1 MKKVL
6 LSLLLLL
13 TLSGCA
19 HIHME
24 NSREE
29 PVALQPRES
38 LTTKIPELDGPA
50 ITIAVYGFQDKT
62 GQMKP
67 NDKLAVFSKAVTQG
81 AEVFLIKSLQ
91 DSKNW
96 FKVVERVGLDNLI
109 KERQLIRNQREVYE
123 GKDARPL
130 KPMTVAGV
138 MIEGGIIGY
147 DSNIRSGGNGARFLG
162 IGGSQQYRVDEIV
175 ISMRLISVNSGEVLL
190 TSAVSKTIYST
201 QHNVGVLRFVDAG
214 TKALELENGMALN
227 EPTTYAVRVAIEQ
240 AVHDMI
246 IEGEKKGIWRFKKP
260 KPVVEQSTP
269 TVNAVPEKPEEKKD
283 ELVQPQTSQA
293 PQGAP
298 EPVPAAPIEPVGGK
312 SNEAIPGVEPKKEE
326 KVTRIVPIKPEHL
339 VVIDEKTEAKAETK
353 TIIPSQELKSNA
365 ELFAP
370 RYLAQDAFVYKEA
383 NEKSQRTWLLKK
395 GTELTIISPGP
406 EGWHLVRDAEKRKGF
421 VKQDV
426 LTNKQQ

>member
-1 MKKVL
+1 MRLILALL
-6 LSLLLLL
+6 LSVI
-13 TLSGCA
+13 LSGCA
-19 HIHME
+19 AIHMDIAQQ
-24 NSREE
+24 EE
-29 PVALQPRES
+29 PIVLKTRQS
-38 LTTKIPELDGPA
+38 LSDTIPDLDGPP

-81 AEVFLIKSLQ
+81 SEVFLIKSLQ

-123 GKDARPL
+123 GKDAKPL

-147 DSNIRSGGNGARFLG
+147 DSNSRSGGNGARFLG
-162 IGGSQQYRVDEIV
+162 IGGSQQYRVDEVV
-175 ISMRLISVNSGEVLL
+175 ISLRLISVNSGEVLL
-190 TSAVSKTIYST
+190 SNAVSKTIYST

-240 AVHDMI
+240 AVYDMI
-246 IEGEKKGIWRFKKP
+246 VQGEKKGIWRYKKP
-260 KPVVEQSTP
+260 EQTVKEEVKVEEKNVAVQPRPIFETKLEAVLVSKVTP
-269 TVNAVPEKPEEKKD
+269 IVTNEIKNEEVKVEEKKD
-283 ELVQPQTSQA
+283 VVVQSQT
-293 PQGAP
+293 
-298 EPVPAAPIEPVGGK
+298 K
-312 SNEAIPGVEPKKEE
+312 S
-326 KVTRIVPIKPEHL
+326 
-339 VVIDEKTEAKAETK
+339 ETK
-353 TIIPSQELKSNA
+353 TQAVPGTAAEVKKEQPKDTVDLFGTRVLKEDS
-365 ELFAP
+365 
-370 RYLAQDAFVYKEA
+370 FVYKEA
-383 NEKSQRTWLLKK
+383 DEKSQRTWLLKK

>member
-1 MKKVL
+1 MKRIL
-6 LSLLLLL
+6 LSLLIA
-13 TLSGCA
+13 TALSGCA

-24 NSREE
+24 TGREE
-29 PVALQPRES
+29 PVALLPRES
-38 LTTKIPELDGPA
+38 LITKIPELDGPA

-190 TSAVSKTIYST
+190 TTAVSKTIFST

-240 AVHDMI
+240 AVYDMI
-246 IEGEKKGIWRFKKP
+246 VEGEKKGIWRYKKLGQAEVKKEEIKIEP
-260 KPVVEQSTP
+260 KEEVKV
-269 TVNAVPEKPEEKKD
+269 EEKKD
-283 ELVQPQTSQA
+283 VVVQSQT
-293 PQGAP
+293 
-298 EPVPAAPIEPVGGK
+298 K
-312 SNEAIPGVEPKKEE
+312 S
-326 KVTRIVPIKPEHL
+326 
-339 VVIDEKTEAKAETK
+339 KTKAETV
-353 TIIPSQELKSNA
+353 PSTPTEVKADLKPVISKQGLQID
-365 ELFAP
+365 LFGTRVLKEDA
-370 RYLAQDAFVYKEA
+370 YLYKDADD
-383 NEKSQRTWLLKK
+383 KSQRTWQLKR
-395 GTELTIISPGP
+395 GTELTIISTGP

>member
-1 MKKVL
+1 MK
-6 LSLLLLL
+6 LLLLSFL
-13 TLSGCA
+13 IVSTLSGCA
-19 HIHME
+19 TIHMDAAK
-24 NSREE
+24 EE
-29 PVALQPRES
+29 PVALKPREN
-38 LTTKIPELDGPA
+38 LTIKIPQLDGPPIA
-50 ITIAVYGFQDKT
+50 IAVYGFQDKT

-67 NDKLAVFSKAVTQG
+67 NDRLAVFSKAVTQG

-190 TSAVSKTIYST
+190 TTAVSKTIFST

-240 AVHDMI
+240 AVYDMI
-246 IEGEKKGIWRFKKP
+246 VEGEKKGIWRYKK
-260 KPVVEQSTP
+260 VVP
-269 TVNAVPEKPEEKKD
+269 AVVKEEVKIEEKKD
-283 ELVQPQTSQA
+283 VVIEPQPITETKPEAVLVPRVVPIALAEIKKEEVKVEEKKDVVVQPQT
-293 PQGAP
+293 
-298 EPVPAAPIEPVGGK
+298 K
-312 SNEAIPGVEPKKEE
+312 SE
-326 KVTRIVPIKPEHL
+326 T
-339 VVIDEKTEAKAETK
+339 KTEAV
-353 TIIPSQELKSNA
+353 PSTATEVKKEQPKDPVDLFGTRVLK
-365 ELFAP
+365 E
-370 RYLAQDAFVYKEA
+370 DAYVYKEA
-383 NEKSQRTWLLKK
+383 DEKSQRTWLLKK

>member
-1 MKKVL
+1 MKRIL
-6 LSLLLLL
+6 LSLLVLL

-19 HIHME
+19 HVHME
-24 NSREE
+24 AGKEE
-29 PVALQPRES
+29 PVALLPRES
-38 LTTKIPELDGPA
+38 LTTKIPDLDGPP

-123 GKDARPL
+123 GKDAKPL

-190 TSAVSKTIYST
+190 TTAVSKTIFST
-201 QHNVGVLRFVDAG
+201 QHNVGMLRFVDAG
-214 TKALELENGMALN
+214 TRALELENGMALN

-240 AVHDMI
+240 AVYDMI
-246 IEGEKKGIWRFKKP
+246 VEGEKKGIWRYKKP
-260 KPVVEQSTP
+260 AQAEVKKEEVKVEPKKDVVVEPQSISETKP
-269 TVNAVPEKPEEKKD
+269 EAVLVSKVVPIALAEIKKEEVKAEEKKD
-283 ELVQPQTSQA
+283 VVVQPQT
-293 PQGAP
+293 
-298 EPVPAAPIEPVGGK
+298 K
-312 SNEAIPGVEPKKEE
+312 S
-326 KVTRIVPIKPEHL
+326 
-339 VVIDEKTEAKAETK
+339 ETK
-353 TIIPSQELKSNA
+353 TQTVPSAATEVKKDPVDLFGTRVLK
-365 ELFAP
+365 E
-370 RYLAQDAFVYKEA
+370 DAFVYKEA
-383 NEKSQRTWLLKK
+383 DEKSQRTWQLKK

-406 EGWHLVRDAEKRKGF
+406 EGWHLVRDAEKRKGY

>member
-1 MKKVL
+1 MKRL
-6 LSLLLLL
+6 ILSFVIAIA
-13 TLSGCA
+13 LSGCA
-19 HIHME
+19 TVQME
-24 NSREE
+24 SGKEE

-38 LTTKIPELDGPA
+38 LTTKIPELDGPP

-147 DSNIRSGGNGARFLG
+147 DSNIRSGGSGARFLG

-190 TSAVSKTIYST
+190 TTAVSKTIFST

-240 AVHDMI
+240 AVYDMI
-246 IEGEKKGIWRFKKP
+246 VEGEKKGIWRYKKSGQSEVKKEEVKVEP
-260 KPVVEQSTP
+260 KKDIVVDPQPISETKPEAVLVSKVVPVALAEIKKEEVK
-269 TVNAVPEKPEEKKD
+269 AEEKKD
-283 ELVQPQTSQA
+283 VVVQPQT
-293 PQGAP
+293 
-298 EPVPAAPIEPVGGK
+298 K
-312 SNEAIPGVEPKKEE
+312 SNTQAVPSAAAEVKKDP
-326 KVTRIVPIKPEHL
+326 VDLFGTRI
-339 VVIDEKTEAKAETK
+339 
-353 TIIPSQELKSNA
+353 LKEDA
-365 ELFAP
+365 
-370 RYLAQDAFVYKEA
+370 YLYKEA
-383 NEKSQRTWLLKK
+383 DDKSQRTWQLKK

>member
-6 LSLLLLL
+6 LSLLLTTL
-13 TLSGCA
+13 LSGCA
-19 HIHME
+19 TIHMDAGK
-24 NSREE
+24 EE

-38 LTTKIPELDGPA
+38 LANKLPELDGPP

-81 AEVFLIKSLQ
+81 SEVFLIKSLQ
-91 DSKNW
+91 DSRNW

-123 GKDARPL
+123 GKDAKPL

-175 ISMRLISVNSGEVLL
+175 ISLRLISVNSGEVLL
-190 TSAVSKTIYST
+190 SNAVSKTIFST

-214 TKALELENGMALN
+214 TKALELENGQALN

-240 AVHDMI
+240 AVYDMI
-246 IEGEKKGIWRFKKP
+246 VEGEKKGIWRFKKSG
-260 KPVVEQSTP
+260 PV
-269 TVNAVPEKPEEKKD
+269 ARPEEVKVEEKKD
-283 ELVQPQTSQA
+283 VVVQTSPISETKPQAELVPRVVPKVSNEVKKEEVKVEEKKDVVVQPQTKSETKTQT
-293 PQGAP
+293 
-298 EPVPAAPIEPVGGK
+298 VSSAATEV
-312 SNEAIPGVEPKKEE
+312 KKEE
-326 KVTRIVPIKPEHL
+326 TKPL
-339 VVIDEKTEAKAETK
+339 FGQRKLTEAQYIYRE
-353 TIIPSQELKSNA
+353 P
-365 ELFAP
+365 
-370 RYLAQDAFVYKEA
+370 D
-383 NEKSQRTWLLKK
+383 EKSQKTWQFKK
-395 GTELTIISPGP
+395 GTIINVIQPGP
-406 EGWHLVRDAEKRKGF
+406 EGWLRITDSEKRGGWIRTEQLEE
-421 VKQDV
+421 VK
-426 LTNKQQ
+426 

>member
-1 MKKVL
+1 MKKL
-6 LSLLLLL
+6 ILSFVVA
-13 TLSGCA
+13 TALSGCA
-19 HIHME
+19 TIQME
-24 NSREE
+24 SGKEE
-29 PVALQPRES
+29 PVALKPRES
-38 LTTKIPELDGPA
+38 LTTKIPELDGPP

-190 TSAVSKTIYST
+190 TTAVSKTIFST

-240 AVHDMI
+240 AVYDMI
-246 IEGEKKGIWRFKKP
+246 VEGEKKGIWRYKKP
-260 KPVVEQSTP
+260 AQAEVK
-269 TVNAVPEKPEEKKD
+269 KEEVK
-283 ELVQPQTSQA
+283 
-293 PQGAP
+293 
-298 EPVPAAPIEPVGGK
+298 
-312 SNEAIPGVEPKKEE
+312 VEPKVEVKVEEVKVEEVKVEE
-326 KVTRIVPIKPEHL
+326 KTD
-339 VVIDEKTEAKAETK
+339 VVVQSQTKSETK
-353 TIIPSQELKSNA
+353 TQAVPSAATEVKKDPVDLFGTQVLK
-365 ELFAP
+365 E
-370 RYLAQDAFVYKEA
+370 DAFVYKEA
-383 NEKSQRTWLLKK
+383 NEKSQRTWQLKK

>member
-1 MKKVL
+1 MKRL
-6 LSLLLLL
+6 ILSFVIA
-13 TLSGCA
+13 TALSGCA
-19 HIHME
+19 HVQMDAGK
-24 NSREE
+24 EE

-38 LTTKIPELDGPA
+38 LTTKIPELDGPP

-190 TSAVSKTIYST
+190 SNAVSKTIFST
-201 QHNVGVLRFVDAG
+201 QHNVGMLRFVDAG

-240 AVHDMI
+240 AVYDMI
-246 IEGEKKGIWRFKKP
+246 VEGEKKGIWRFKKAGQ
-260 KPVVEQSTP
+260 VEIKQEIK
-269 TVNAVPEKPEEKKD
+269 VEEKKD
-283 ELVQPQTSQA
+283 VVVQTQPISETKPETELVSKVMPV
-293 PQGAP
+293 
-298 EPVPAAPIEPVGGK
+298 VPAV
-312 SNEAIPGVEPKKEE
+312 VKKEQP
-326 KVTRIVPIKPEHL
+326 KDPVDLFGTRV
-339 VVIDEKTEAKAETK
+339 
-353 TIIPSQELKSNA
+353 LKEDA
-365 ELFAP
+365 
-370 RYLAQDAFVYKEA
+370 YLYKEA
-383 NEKSQRTWLLKK
+383 NDKSQRTWLLKK
-395 GTELTIISPGP
+395 GTELIIISPGP
-406 EGWHLVRDAEKRKGF
+406 ELWHLVRDADMRKGF